1 MVFRRRLRSE
11 KRKEKEKMIS
21 LPCRHSLCPNRT
33 GSRLMPKLSRY
44 DKIGFSKGR
53 RKGLGIY
60 VTRVEN
66 DAGTVDT
73 RAVSR
78 SLKSLA
84 FVLNPR
90 EPRGV
95 WRKILPLFSALS
107 SGFGITIEVIGRS
120 DVIGTVSTLCSAG
133 MSTADRATVSRKECW
148 AKPTGYQ
155 TGILH

>member
-1 MVFRRRLRSE
+1 VGGFSSPSALRKKKG
-11 KRKEKEKMIS
+11 KRKDDFLT
-21 LPCRHSLCPNRT
+21 LPALTTRVRVCPYRT

-44 DKIGFSKGR
+44 DKIGFSRG

-73 RAVSR
+73 RAVGR

-95 WRKILPLFSALS
+95 
-107 SGFGITIEVIGRS
+107 
-120 DVIGTVSTLCSAG
+120 
-133 MSTADRATVSRKECW
+133 
-148 AKPTGYQ
+148 
-155 TGILH
+155 